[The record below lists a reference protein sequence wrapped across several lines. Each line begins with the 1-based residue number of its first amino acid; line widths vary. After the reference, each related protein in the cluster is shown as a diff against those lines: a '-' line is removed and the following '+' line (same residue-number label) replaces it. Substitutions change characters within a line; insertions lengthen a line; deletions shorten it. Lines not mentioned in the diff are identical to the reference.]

1 VDAPGVRRSQT
12 WTGTDRQARGRLMA
26 VLRAAP
32 GPVPEPELTDAWG
45 DPVQRARALAS
56 LVADG
61 LAVPAG
67 TPVPSYGL
75 PG

>member
-1 VDAPGVRRSQT
+1 MHPLVRPVLA
-12 WTGTDRQARGRLMA
+12 WYADQARDLPW
-26 VLRAAP
+26 RAAS
-32 GPVPEPELTDAWG
+32 GPVPEPELTDAWS

-56 LVADG
+56 LVADV

>member
-1 VDAPGVRRSQT
+1 MGQDRTVHPLVRPVLA
-12 WTGTDRQARGRLMA
+12 WYADQARDLPW
-26 VLRAAP
+26 RAAP

-56 LVADG
+56 LVADV

-67 TPVPSYGL
+67 TPVPSYRL